1 VARFYSDE
9 NFPFPVVV
17 ELRRLWHDVLTA
29 LEAGQANAG
38 VPDNEVLAF
47 ATADGRAVLTLNR
60 DDFKRLDRASAAHA
74 GIVVCTFDRDYIG
87 PAGRISAVLVG
98 LPSLAGRLARVNRRS

>member
-1 VARFYSDE
+1 MARFYSDE
-9 NFPFPVVV
+9 SFPFPVVV
-17 ELRRLWHDVLTA
+17 ELRRLGHDVLSA
-29 LEAGQANAG
+29 LKAGQADAG
-38 VPDNEVLAF
+38 VPDDEVLAF

-87 PAGRISAVLVG
+87 PACRISVG